1 MGGKMPDKYSAR
13 VSRTYGILWLE
24 VTSNGFQWSAIRID
38 NPRKEIPQIIEAL
51 QAELEKEEK

>member
-1 MGGKMPDKYSAR
+1 MPDKYSAR